1 MDLATNPI
9 LNGGLARLREQFS
22 LSVTMQAHL
31 IGVPPHS
38 LAAWERGVMSP
49 SATSMAKVTAW
60 YEKAVAMADK
70 VDAPGLMPL
79 STASQLLGVGMTT
92 MLDRCRTGALTCVDL
107 GPLGVFVEAD
117 EVMA

>member
-1 MDLATNPI
+1 MDQANNPI
-9 LNGGLARLREQFS
+9 TNGGLARLREQFS
-22 LSVTMQAHL
+22 LSITMQAHL

-38 LAAWERGVMSP
+38 LATWERGMMSP
-49 SATSMAKVTAW
+49 SAASMAKVITW
-60 YEKAVAMADK
+60 HEKAMAMADK
-70 VDAPGLMPL
+70 VDPAGWMPL

-117 EVMA
+117 EVVA

>member
-1 MDLATNPI
+1 MDEATDPI
-9 LNGGLARLREQFS
+9 ASGGLARLREQFS
-22 LSVTMQAHL
+22 LSLTMQAHL

-49 SATSMAKVTAW
+49 SKASMAKVVDW
-60 YEKAVAMADK
+60 YTGARAMGDT
-70 VDAPGLMPL
+70 VDPPGLMPL

-117 EVMA
+117 EVRA